1 MDDDISHLLKTWK
14 YRPNDINVRIIVG
27 RDGGKKLQ
35 MRIDL
40 GVLQMELDGRPDG
53 RRPHRFDS
61 YLSYFERRAKTL
73 QEKPFFLTPLDC
85 LRLQQEAM
93 QYYHRYIA
101 LMRLGDYTR
110 VARDT
115 RRNLKVFS
123 FVHKYNRD
131 RDIIWAFEQYRP
143 YVLMMH
149 VRAVAS
155 LAISENNTD
164 AAVRLIESGITSIT
178 RYYQR
183 YRKLLGKEMIE
194 VDLLREWL
202 GEVRLKQPLSER
214 EKLQMAMA
222 AAVEQEA
229 YETAAQIRDQLSKLL

>member
-1 MDDDISHLLKTWK
+1 MDDDISRLLKCWK
-14 YRPNDINVRIIVG
+14 YRPNDINVRIIDG
-27 RDGGKKLQ
+27 RDGRKKLQ

-40 GVLQMELDGRPDG
+40 GLLQMELDGRPDG
-53 RRPHRFDS
+53 RRPHRCDS
-61 YLSYFERRAKTL
+61 YLSYFENRAKAQKDT
-73 QEKPFFLTPLDC
+73 FSLTPVDC
-85 LRLQQEAM
+85 LRLQQEAI

-101 LMRLGDYTR
+101 LLRLGDYER

-123 FVHKYNRD
+123 FVHKHTRD

-155 LAISENNTD
+155 LAIGEDDTEG
-164 AAVRLIESGITSIT
+164 AVRLIEMGINSIT
-178 RYYQR
+178 RYYHR

-202 GEVRLKQPLSER
+202 GEVRHKQPLSER
-214 EKLQMAMA
+214 EKLQQEMAR
-222 AAVEQEA
+222 AVEREA
-229 YETAAQIRDQLSKLL
+229 YETAALIRDKLSKMK